1 MLAEPN
7 LAGDYFSEADYA
19 QLYKIAPNI
28 QAALER
34 LETTATNVKKELK
47 RNLDEQKKSASE
59 RPQARESAAYRLVR
73 CRRPSS
79 TRLWWELRKVG

>member
-34 LETTATNVKKELK
+34 LETTATNVKKELHNCPAIN
-47 RNLDEQKKSASE
+47 RT
-59 RPQARESAAYRLVR
+59 ES
-73 CRRPSS
+73 
-79 TRLWWELRKVG
+79 VGWRW